1 MCMANKIICTC
12 ILGQN
17 VKIKS
22 DKKELI
28 KLLFL
33 FEDYID
39 SVLSIK
45 TSSVG
50 HPSHAFWELG

>member
-33 FEDYID
+33 FEEYID

-50 HPSHAFWELG
+50 HTSHAFW

>member
-1 MCMANKIICTC
+1 MCMVKKIICTYRFS
-12 ILGQN
+12 GQN

-22 DKKELI
+22 VKKELF

-33 FEDYID
+33 LEEQID

-50 HPSHAFWELG
+50 HPSHAFW